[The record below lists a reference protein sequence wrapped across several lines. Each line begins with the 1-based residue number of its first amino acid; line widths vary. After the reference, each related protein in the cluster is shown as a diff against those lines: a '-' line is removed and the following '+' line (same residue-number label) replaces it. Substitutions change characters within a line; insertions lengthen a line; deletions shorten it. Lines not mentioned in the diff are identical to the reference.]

1 MLVRRLSLALA
12 VTAATLAVGMPAMAD
27 DTIDYVA
34 LGDSAAA
41 GPLIPN
47 QDINLACLRSD
58 NNYPA
63 VAAKALGARLTDVS
77 CSGAKITD
85 FTGRQFGFLPPQYD
99 ALNSGTD
106 LVTLTIGGNDI
117 GLVQAA
123 LSCVNLLPEPFGFS
137 CADRFNAGGKDS
149 LGAAIAAWAPQ
160 VGQALDAIRAKAPNA
175 KIVVAGYGT
184 YIQRDGCYPVQPIWA
199 RDANYIQA
207 SVDKLSAALRD
218 QAASRGATFVDIAA
232 VSAGHDTCAAPTKR
246 YLEGLIPTT
255 AAAPLH
261 PNAQGMAAFG
271 AAVAAAV
278 AKNPAIQ

>member
-12 VTAATLAVGMPAMAD
+12 VTAATVSVGIPAVAA

-41 GPLIPN
+41 GPLIPS

-85 FTGRQFGFLPPQYD
+85 FTGRQFGFLPPQFD

-123 LSCVNLLPEPFGFS
+123 LGCLNLFPEPFGFS
-137 CADRFNAGGKDS
+137 CADRLTAGGKDS
-149 LGAAIAAWAPQ
+149 LGTAIAAWAPQ
-160 VGQALDAIRAKAPNA
+160 VGQALDAIRAKAPKA

-184 YIQRDGCYPVQPIWA
+184 YVQHNGCHPIQPIWA

-207 SVDKLSAALRD
+207 SVDKLSAVLRD
-218 QAASRGATFVDIAA
+218 QAVSHGATFVDLAA
-232 VSAGHDTCAAPTKR
+232 VSIGHDTCAAPWNR

-271 AAVAAAV
+271 AAVAASV
-278 AKNPAIQ
+278 EDVR